1 MKATENNDDELDFE
15 KLDVIKRYFS
25 RVFTVL
31 SRQMREDLLKLDIS
45 KEELKKISKRIAF
58 LPEEKQKEFLQEL
71 LKELPKKD
79 ENSKNP
85 H

>member
-1 MKATENNDDELDFE
+1 LKATENNDDELDFE